1 MSKVAPALC
10 SSYKGVMPS
19 DLLERY
25 TCEGGMLRL
34 DYDLATLNEIHE
46 QIKESQSDSKDGAS
60 MEARRKQRRAARTA
74 TMEDSDVVQFLR
86 DNSFI
91 DEAKGA

>member
-1 MSKVAPALC
+1 
-10 SSYKGVMPS
+10 MPS

-46 QIKESQSDSKDGAS
+46 QIKESQPESKNNGAA
-60 MEARRKQRRAARTA
+60 MEARRKQRRAKNA
-74 TMEDSDVVQFLR
+74 TMEDSDIVQFLR

-91 DEAKGA
+91 DETKGA

>member
-34 DYDLATLNEIHE
+34 DYDLATLNEIHD

-60 MEARRKQRRAARTA
+60 MEARRKQRRKVNA
-74 TMEDSDVVQFLR
+74 TMSSSDVVQFLR

>member
-1 MSKVAPALC
+1 
-10 SSYKGVMPS
+10 MPS

-34 DYDLATLNEIHE
+34 DYDLATLNEIHD
-46 QIKESQSDSKDGAS
+46 QIKESRPDSKSGAS
-60 MEARRKQRRAARTA
+60 MEARRKQRRAKRSAD
-74 TMEDSDVVQFLR
+74 MQDSEIVQFLR

>member
-34 DYDLATLNEIHE
+34 DYDLATLNEIHD
-46 QIKESQSDSKDGAS
+46 QIKESQPASKNNGAA
-60 MEARRKQRRAARTA
+60 MEARRKQRRASA
-74 TMEDSDVVQFLR
+74 TMSSGDMVQFLR

>member
-25 TCEGGMLRL
+25 TCEGGMMRL
-34 DYDLATLNEIHE
+34 DFDLATLNEIHD
-46 QIKESQSDSKDGAS
+46 QIKESQTDSKDGAS
-60 MEARRKQRRAARTA
+60 MEARRKQRRAKNA
-74 TMEDSDVVQFLR
+74 TLNDGDIVQFLR

>member
-1 MSKVAPALC
+1 
-10 SSYKGVMPS
+10 MPS

-34 DYDLATLNEIHE
+34 DYDLATLNEIHD
-46 QIKESQSDSKDGAS
+46 QIKESQPDSKKSGAS
-60 MEARRKQRRAARTA
+60 MEARRKQRQAPQ
-74 TMEDSDVVQFLR
+74 MSDGDMMQFLR

>member
-1 MSKVAPALC
+1 
-10 SSYKGVMPS
+10 MPS

-34 DYDLATLNEIHE
+34 DYDLATLNEIHD

-60 MEARRKQRRAARTA
+60 MEARRKQRRKVNA
-74 TMEDSDVVQFLR
+74 TMSGSDVVQFLR